1 MSSYVG
7 LGALAFAYLVSQ
19 FYRTSIGV
27 VAPEVAADLGLDAT
41 LLGTLSA
48 AWFASFAIMQFP
60 IGLALDRFGPRR
72 TASTLMSLA
81 AIGAV
86 VFAQADGLAMAVLG
100 QALIGAGC
108 APVFTS
114 TMVSVSRWFP
124 ADRFALLNSLVLASA
139 TGGILLSSRPFAML
153 AEAIGWRHSMLLVAG
168 VTVVAQLLIALLA
181 RGPRQLASG
190 ARAETLRDLLKGLG
204 AVMRIR
210 ALWPI
215 LPLSFTGYAVL
226 IGVRGLWAGP
236 YLDSVFGLAPVLRG
250 DVLLAMSIAMLLG
263 TLAYAALERRWNSR
277 WWPVLLGNVLLV
289 GTFVALAATQDG
301 SLVLAAGL
309 LSCAGAV
316 GSTYVLVMAQ
326 ARAFMPEHLVGRGIT
341 FVSFFSF
348 AGVAVMQ
355 QLNGLVVQAAHD
367 AHWAAPAVYGLLFL
381 FMAAVLSAALVAYAF
396 SRDTRPVRE
405 SP

>member
-1 MSSYVG
+1 MSPYVG
-7 LGALAFAYLVSQ
+7 LGALGFAYLVSQ

-27 VAPEVAADLGLDAT
+27 VAPEIAHDLGLDAT

-60 IGLALDRFGPRR
+60 IGLALDRYGPRR
-72 TASTLMSLA
+72 TAATLMSLA
-81 AIGAV
+81 VIGAV
-86 VFAQADGLAMAVLG
+86 VFSQADGLVMAVLG

-124 ADRFALLNSLVLASA
+124 PDRFALLNSLVLASA

-153 AEAIGWRHSMLLVAG
+153 AEAIGWRHSMLLVAA
-168 VTVVAQLLIALLA
+168 VTVLAQLLIALFA
-181 RGPRQLASG
+181 RGPRQLASD
-190 ARAETLRDLLKGLG
+190 AHAETLSDLLRGLG
-204 AVMRIR
+204 EVMRIR

-250 DVLLAMSIAMLLG
+250 DVLLAMSVAMLLG
-263 TLAYAALERRWNSR
+263 TLVYAALERRWDSR
-277 WWPVLLGNVLLV
+277 WRPVLLGTVLLV
-289 GTFVALAATQDG
+289 GTFVALAATRDE
-301 SLVLAAGL
+301 SLMLAASL

-326 ARAFMPEHLVGRGIT
+326 ARSFMPEHLVGRGIT

-355 QLNGLVVQAAHD
+355 QLNGLVVQFAQDAQLAAT
-367 AHWAAPAVYGLLFL
+367 AVYGLLFL

-396 SRDTRPVRE
+396 SRDVRPARKAR
-405 SP
+405 

>member
-1 MSSYVG
+1 MSPFVG

-48 AWFASFAIMQFP
+48 AWFAAFAVMQFP

-86 VFAQADGLAMAVLG
+86 VFARADGLAMAVLG

-124 ADRFALLNSLVLASA
+124 PDRFALLNSLVLASA

-168 VTVVAQLLIALLA
+168 VTVLAQLLIALFA
-181 RGPRQLASG
+181 QGPRQLASS
-190 ARAETLRDLLKGLG
+190 AKAETWADLIKGLG
-204 AVMRIR
+204 EVMRIR
-210 ALWPI
+210 SLWPI

-236 YLDSVFGLAPVLRG
+236 YLDSVFGLSPVLRG

-263 TLAYAALERRWNSR
+263 TLAYAAMERRWNNR
-277 WWPVLLGNVLLV
+277 WRPVLLGNVLLV
-289 GTFVALAATQDG
+289 ATFVALAATGDR
-301 SLVLAAGL
+301 SLLLAAGL

-326 ARAFMPEHLVGRGIT
+326 ARAFLPEHLVGRGIT

-355 QLNGLVVQAAHD
+355 QLDGLVVQAGED
-367 AHWAAPAVYGLLFL
+367 AHIAAPAVYGLLFL

-396 SRDTRPVRE
+396 SDDTRPVRE
-405 SP
+405 AS

>member
-1 MSSYVG
+1 MSPYVG
-7 LGALAFAYLVSQ
+7 LGALGFAYLVSQ

-27 VAPEVAADLGLDAT
+27 VAPEIAHDLGLDAT

-60 IGLALDRFGPRR
+60 IGLALDRYGPRR
-72 TASTLMSLA
+72 TAATLMSLA
-81 AIGAV
+81 VIGAV
-86 VFAQADGLAMAVLG
+86 VFSQADGLVMAVLG

-124 ADRFALLNSLVLASA
+124 PDRFALLNSLVLASA

-153 AEAIGWRHSMLLVAG
+153 AEAIGWRHSMLLVAA
-168 VTVVAQLLIALLA
+168 VTVLAQLLIALFA
-181 RGPRQLASG
+181 RGPRQLASD
-190 ARAETLRDLLKGLG
+190 AHAETLSDLLRGLG
-204 AVMRIR
+204 EVMRIR

-250 DVLLAMSIAMLLG
+250 DVLLAMSVAMLLG
-263 TLAYAALERRWNSR
+263 TLVYAALERRWDSR
-277 WWPVLLGNVLLV
+277 WRPVLLGNVLLV
-289 GTFVALAATQDG
+289 GTFVALAATRDE
-301 SLVLAAGL
+301 SLMLAASL

-326 ARAFMPEHLVGRGIT
+326 ARSFMPEHLVGRGIT

-355 QLNGLVVQAAHD
+355 QLNGLVVQFAQDAQLAAT
-367 AHWAAPAVYGLLFL
+367 AVYGLLFL

-396 SRDTRPVRE
+396 SRDVRPARKAR
-405 SP
+405 

>member
-1 MSSYVG
+1 MSAYTG

-48 AWFASFAIMQFP
+48 AWFASFAVMQFP

-86 VFAQADGLAMAVLG
+86 VFARADGLVMAVIG

-124 ADRFALLNSLVLASA
+124 PDRFALLNSLVLASA

-168 VTVVAQLLIALLA
+168 VTVLAQLLIAVFA
-181 RGPRQLASG
+181 QGPRQLATG
-190 ARAETLRDLLKGLG
+190 AKAETWTDLLKGLG
-204 AVMRIR
+204 EVVRIR

-263 TLAYAALERRWNSR
+263 TLAYAAMERRWNSR
-277 WWPVLLGNVLLV
+277 WRPVLIGNILLV
-289 GTFVALAATQDG
+289 ATFLALAAARDH
-301 SLVLAAGL
+301 SLILAAVL

-326 ARAFMPEHLVGRGIT
+326 ARSFMPEHLVGRGIT

-355 QLNGLVVQAAHD
+355 QIDGLVVQAGAD
-367 AHWAAPAVYGLLFL
+367 AHLDPSSVYGLLFL

-396 SRDTRPVRE
+396 SHDTRPVRE
-405 SP
+405 AS